1 MTAEELAALEALCEQ
16 RLASLQ
22 KQGVTFGGM
31 AEHYTHCLLQAMMTP
46 RQIQRAREAHFGW
59 LADRL
64 DEAEAE
70 IAKQIRQMALTQGV
84 RLNGRRP

>member
-1 MTAEELAALEALCEQ
+1 MTAEEVAALEALCQQ

-22 KQGVTFGGM
+22 KQGATFGGL

-46 RQIQRAREAHFGW
+46 RQIQRAQEAHFGW

-70 IAKQIRQMALTQGV
+70 IAKQIRQMALTQGI
-84 RLNGRRP
+84 RLNGRQP